1 MMDGMKRLF
10 SKISY
15 FLIIALLTFGCVP
28 DIFVKPFESNKE
40 GNLIDYTISFG
51 TPQGENV
58 TISTKGDLGIVRE
71 SSVFNLY
78 LLIFD
83 SGGEKVYGH
92 YFNGDNLNASAQSNW
107 WTVSNLTSSAGATT
121 GTLHIKTSKQTGCT
135 IVAVANLNPNDLDVS
150 SGSLSTITTYSELQ
164 GIVATQIRSEVTA
177 NSGYFL
183 MTAQVDGVNI
193 TGGASDNYSDPSKT
207 LKLERIYAK
216 VTFNVRVANKN
227 TVTYNG
233 QPTKINSFVPDKWQ
247 VINVP
252 TCSYL
257 LERKLPAVDAA
268 DTSDEFFPTD
278 STGFEIETLSSVAN
292 DYYVGTEKP
301 VSIHSFTFYM
311 MENRKNPSSGMSGY
325 ADREK
330 QVSGTDPKRA
340 FTYANQYST
349 YVILTGK
356 LTMDNIT
363 NGGNANATLEA
374 TVKYKIH
381 LGDFT
386 SDFKDFYTERN
397 HNYIYNISIYGVDDI
412 RAEVISGTE
421 NEPGATGTVLV
432 ADEKIYTS
440 DCHYSTQVISFH
452 ANNLSDSDNIT
463 WYVETPFNPDGIQYR
478 DNPSNLGSID
488 YKWIEFRLNDKENG
502 LYNQKRQLY
511 YPHDYD
517 WDTYAPDIPDDKKT
531 MYVNELVDYL
541 KDQKRKYND
550 DPTTSVFDSEQKIS
564 FTAFVNE
571 FYYTKNPL
579 SDRWDPSLWK
589 DYIVNQPMR
598 KMHIMASCKTSPD
611 GESKVIGSSFT
622 IQQRSIQSIY
632 AIQESADLESAW
644 GMEFIDDFD
653 DETGS
658 GATYWRNNAPAEDC
672 GNTSPTNGRLNT
684 MKIWGIKDKN
694 GNDKSGERLR
704 WDTYLDLSAENET
717 AQLWKGQAGHGNYYY
732 LRYSC
737 MSRNRDNN
745 GDGYIDPDEIRWYMA
760 SDIQLIGIFLG
771 SYGIEGA
778 ARLYQRSAI
787 EQNSSDKNVWRQHVI
802 ASNIYQP
809 GTYTDSNK
817 YARVIW
823 AEEGINGTSIKY
835 SGDDQ
840 TATFSTRC
848 VRNMGYY
855 TDEGV
860 RKDIT
865 DSDAKYIQPD
875 NYIKVTRKLHVD
887 DGEDISPF
895 NGGYDDSTKDNIYY
909 EFDCTR
915 INLASLRDRI
925 DHELVGHDENSRMA
939 CLSKNGFVTAPLS
952 SSVDISG
959 KSSYSFNNKTYNL
972 TTYQGLNDYLDD
984 SFGGMD
990 SNFSICPE
998 GYRLPNV
1005 RELSIIW
1012 NILSNFITSDT
1023 GYLGSGDSDSVPSRT
1038 HWSMGKAGDNT
1049 KVNDYW
1055 GWGMINSKLLMS
1067 KNSHK
1072 IQKPRC
1078 VKDL

>member
-10 SKISY
+10 SHISF

-28 DIFVKPFESNKE
+28 DIFVNPFESSQE
-40 GNLIDYTISFG
+40 GDLIDYTICFG

-83 SGGEKVYGH
+83 SGGKKVYGH
-92 YFNGDNLNASAQSNW
+92 YFNGDNLNASAQANW

-177 NSGYFL
+177 NSGYFM
-183 MTAQVDGVNI
+183 MTGQVEGVNI
-193 TGGASDNYSDPSKT
+193 QGDTEDENDISQKSLS
-207 LKLERIYAK
+207 LKRIYAK
-216 VTFNVRVANKN
+216 VSFNVRIAE
-227 TVTYNG
+227 G
-233 QPTKINSFVPDKWQ
+233 APIRSFSPDKWQ

-257 LERKLPAVDAA
+257 LERTLPVADDAA
-268 DTSDEFFPTD
+268 DSPGEFFPTD
-278 STGFEIETLSSVAN
+278 STGFEKETLSSVAN
-292 DYYVGTEKP
+292 DYYAGTDKP

-311 MENRKNPSSGMSGY
+311 MENRKNPSSGMNSY

-330 QVSGTDPKRA
+330 QDSTDPQRP
-340 FTYANQYST
+340 FTFANQYST

-363 NGGNANATLEA
+363 NGGNTNATLEA

-381 LGDFT
+381 LGDFRNNNFT
-386 SDFKDFYTERN
+386 NFYTKRN
-397 HNYIYNISIYGVDDI
+397 HNYVYNIFIYGVDDI
-412 RAEVISGTE
+412 KTEVIDKNE
-421 NEPGATGTVLV
+421 IEPGATGTVLV

-452 ANNLSDSDNIT
+452 ANNLPNYNDPNAADIT

-488 YKWIEFRLNDKENG
+488 YKWIEFRLNDQFNG
-502 LYNQKRQLY
+502 LYSQKRQLY

-644 GMEFIDDFD
+644 GMEFVDDFD
-653 DETGS
+653 DETGT

-717 AQLWKGQAGHGNYYY
+717 AQLWKGQSGHGDYYY

-809 GTYTDSNK
+809 ETNKDSNK
-817 YARVIW
+817 FARVIW
-823 AEEGINGTSIKY
+823 AEEGSNGTSIKY

-939 CLSKNGFVTAPLS
+939 CLSKIGFVTAPLS

-1012 NILSNFITSDT
+1012 NILSNFIPSDT

-1055 GWGMINSKLLMS
+1055 GWGMISSKLLMS